1 MAITPAH
8 ESAISAPW
16 GEYVV
21 GVGSMTAETFAQL
34 PVADGWKLELH
45 QGRLLRMPGP
55 GYDHAEI
62 QARLIE
68 LINPYMRTHH
78 LGRLV
83 GTSCYVFTAG
93 DVLCPDLSYVQP
105 ARLAQAMRQGSYPIL
120 APDLVIEIISPTDV
134 KSKVVE
140 KLNVYLANSVR
151 LSLAVWPATQ
161 TIEVWR
167 PGAPVVTL
175 HASDTLDGGDVIPGW
190 ATPVSAVFSA

>member
-1 MAITPAH
+1 MASTPAH

-16 GEYVV
+16 GEYVL
-21 GVGSMTAETFAQL
+21 GVGPISAELFAQL
-34 PVADGWKLELH
+34 PVADGWKLELR

-68 LINPYMRTHH
+68 LINPYMRAHQ

-83 GTSCYVFTAG
+83 GTGCYVFSAG

-105 ARLAQAMRQGSYPIL
+105 ARLAQAQRQGSYPVL

-134 KSKVVE
+134 KSKVAQKFE
-140 KLNVYLANSVR
+140 VYRANGVR
-151 LSLAVWPATQ
+151 LLWAVWPATQ
-161 TIEVWR
+161 TIDMWR
-167 PGAPVVTL
+167 PGASVTTL
-175 HASDTLDGGDVIPGW
+175 QPSDTLDGADVIPGW
-190 ATPVSAVFSA
+190 SSPASAVFSA

>member
-21 GVGSMTAETFAQL
+21 GVGPLSADLFAQL
-34 PVADGWKLELH
+34 PVEDGWKLELH

-68 LINPYMRTHH
+68 LINPYMRAHQ

-83 GTSCYVFTAG
+83 GTGCYVFSTG

-105 ARLAQAMRQGSYPIL
+105 ARLTQAPRQGSYPIV

-134 KSKVVE
+134 KSKVAQKFE
-140 KLNVYLANSVR
+140 MYRENGVR
-151 LSLAVWPATQ
+151 LLWVIWPATR
-161 TIEVWR
+161 TIDVWR
-167 PGAPVVTL
+167 PGAPTVTL
-175 HASDTLDGGDVIPGW
+175 QASDTLDGADVIPGW
-190 ATPVSAVFSA
+190 AAPISEVFSA